1 MSHKKDTRLKW
12 VKCLL
17 QNLTLKTIFPFYSLP
32 PIMIN
37 ISHQRKQ
44 LLYSS
49 QERKPCL
56 QTMTIAWNSGKSINV
71 CQKLA
76 GEYLAANVAYLKLF
90 CEHSY
95 IVFGTLVGNVCA
107 SIYSYYCFYNSLDSL
122 LWVDGLLFM
131 LRGHML
137 TLYIYSWYFCSWR
150 WFCLKCCFLLK
161 LKIVKFDNFYF
172 KASGISL
179 TG

>member
-1 MSHKKDTRLKW
+1 MT
-12 VKCLL
+12 
-17 QNLTLKTIFPFYSLP
+17 
-32 PIMIN
+32 N

-95 IVFGTLVGNVCA
+95 IVFGTLVGNMTVCA
-107 SIYSYYCFYNSLDSL
+107 
-122 LWVDGLLFM
+122 
-131 LRGHML
+131 HQ
-137 TLYIYSWYFCSWR
+137 YIHTHTTVFT
-150 WFCLKCCFLLK
+150 
-161 LKIVKFDNFYF
+161 IH
-172 KASGISL
+172 
-179 TG
+179 